1 METDCTVRSQLSIG
15 RDIKIWCKEKKI
27 SQQELADALKVSTMT
42 IRRIWK
48 GEKELTLREA
58 NKLSQLM
65 GKELGF
71 FLPNDDD
78 IEDDIYFQNLKKSCS
93 IQPDNN
99 KSDQPDNNKNK
110 KARIDRRLSVAV
122 KKIENISNIEREE
135 MMVDHIE
142 GMLKLADCI

>member
-65 GKELGF
+65 GKELEF

-78 IEDDIYFQNLKKSCS
+78 IEEDIYFQNLKKSCS

-99 KSDQPDNNKNK
+99 RNK

-122 KKIENISNIEREE
+122 KKIESISNIEREE